1 MRALSVW
8 SFLGICAAA
17 LFSSVSS
24 GHAGGDRP
32 QKFCTS
38 AAKDL
43 KGDGDLAVA
52 ARAVFGQP
60 GFTDNELDCLYPV
73 QVIRYGDVDV
83 LLSQNR
89 APEDG
94 CQSCQTN
101 LNATALKRIPG
112 GYKGLRTFEAFGE
125 TGNRGSI
132 SAAWPVQIGGDDGLA
147 IENYSSAQGYL
158 FISLGLS
165 CLPTSG
171 PRRLGSKYFPYR
183 V

>member
-1 MRALSVW
+1 MRSRV
-8 SFLGICAAA
+8 
-17 LFSSVSS
+17 FSSALS

-73 QVIRYGDVDV
+73 QVIRYGA
-83 LLSQNR
+83 STR
-89 APEDG
+89 RCPRTAPQRMG
-94 CQSCQTN
+94 SVRQTN

-158 FISLGLS
+158 FISLGLYAFR
-165 CLPTSG
+165 CQGLVDLDQNTFLIG
-171 PRRLGSKYFPYR
+171 YQN
-183 V
+183 